1 VREHTLRVR
10 CVNVHKNARGVLHDC
25 DHEGVHA
32 RIRRL
37 CHARG
42 VIVNVSAG
50 ARAGVLA
57 CVHGRCACD
66 APDMNHLN
74 ATVLQARLVGR
85 NEHRAGEQDTAL
97 QHDNHR
103 LRNSDGGADTPIITN
118 AEE

>member
-1 VREHTLRVR
+1 MREHTLRVR

-50 ARAGVLA
+50 ARARVW
-57 CVHGRCACD
+57 VS
-66 APDMNHLN
+66 M
-74 ATVLQARLVGR
+74 
-85 NEHRAGEQDTAL
+85 RAGNMCVRRT
-97 QHDNHR
+97 
-103 LRNSDGGADTPIITN
+103 
-118 AEE
+118 